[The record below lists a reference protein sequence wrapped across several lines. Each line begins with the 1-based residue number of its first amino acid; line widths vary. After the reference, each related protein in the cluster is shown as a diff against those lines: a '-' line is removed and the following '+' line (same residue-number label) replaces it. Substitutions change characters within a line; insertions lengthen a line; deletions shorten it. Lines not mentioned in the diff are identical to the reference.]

1 MAGFI
6 KFLWFLYSR
15 LQEMMM
21 SNQKTR
27 GLDKF
32 MAAGAASKIYIQS
45 GLKII
50 FRTFKNNSSFE
61 QLGSPW
67 LVWWNFE

>member
-50 FRTFKNNSSFE
+50 FRQFKDKSSFE
-61 QLGSPW
+61 QSGSPS
-67 LVWWNFE
+67 LV

>member
-45 GLKII
+45 GLKI
-50 FRTFKNNSSFE
+50 TSLMFKNKSSFE
-61 QLGSPW
+61 HLGSPW
-67 LVWWNFE
+67 LV

>member
-50 FRTFKNNSSFE
+50 IRTFKNNSSFE